1 MFGRIFPVVLA
12 LAFAAQTVSATT
24 HKRRKSHHKAVT
36 TAAAPKPAAATAPK
50 AATTHRSIHR
60 RSRSRARV
68 VPAVYTSSSSGS
80 RISTGT
86 GTTGS
91 RTVYA
96 PSPLSKARIASGPW
110 IAHTYADS
118 TDGDDV
124 DGEDLTIRRA
134 AVDALGKYNGTVV
147 AVDPGT
153 GRILATVNQKIALE
167 SGFQPCS
174 TIKVAVSLAAL
185 GEGIIDQHSAL
196 KLGRTKMNLTE
207 ALAHSNNLFFATLGV
222 KLGYETFSRYAHN
235 FGLGE
240 RAGLNIPGE
249 QPGVFP
255 SAPPANGGMGMLT
268 SFGEGIS
275 LTPYELAALLGAI
288 ANGGTLYYLQ
298 YPRTL
303 AEVEHFTP
311 QVKRHLD
318 IGRWLPDVKAGMQA
332 AVQRGTARRAS
343 YNQPEPVLGK
353 TGTCTSNRTHLG
365 WFGSFNDDEQKI
377 VVVVLL
383 TGGAGV
389 SGPAASQIAGNFYR
403 NLSRERYFAKGPVF
417 SPATLV
423 PSQMCCVGQ

>member
-1 MFGRIFPVVLA
+1 MA
-12 LAFAAQTVSATT
+12 LGVIVPDVSAITHKKKKIHHQTVA
-24 HKRRKSHHKAVT
+24 
-36 TAAAPKPAAATAPK
+36 AAATVKKPASSHH
-50 AATTHRSIHR
+50 TVHHYSSVHHYTHRS
-60 RSRSRARV
+60 SRV
-68 VPAVYTSSSSGS
+68 VPASYTTSS
-80 RISTGT
+80 
-86 GTTGS
+86 
-91 RTVYA
+91 
-96 PSPLSKARIASGPW
+96 PSPLARARIASGPW
-110 IAHTYADS
+110 TAQTFADS
-118 TDGDDV
+118 TYLDNV

-147 AVDPGT
+147 AVDPST
-153 GRILATVNQKIALE
+153 GQVLTTVNQKVASE
-167 SGFQPCS
+167 GGFQPCS

-185 GEGIIDQHSAL
+185 GEGILDPHTAL
-196 KLGRTKMNLTE
+196 KIGRTKMGLTE

-222 KLGYETFSRYAHN
+222 KLGYEKFSRYARE

-240 RAGLNIPGE
+240 KAGLNIPGE
-249 QPGVFP
+249 QAGVFP

-275 LTPYELAALLGAI
+275 LTPYELAALLAAV

-298 YPRTL
+298 YPRTQAEL
-303 AEVEHFTP
+303 ANFTP
-311 QVKRHLD
+311 RVKRQLN
-318 IGRWLPDVKAGMQA
+318 IGKWLPDLKAGMQA
-332 AVQRGTARRAS
+332 AVQHGTARRAS

-403 NLSRERYFAKGPVF
+403 NLAHERYFAKGPVF
-417 SPATLV
+417 LPATLV
-423 PSQMCCVGQ
+423 PSQMCCEGQ